1 MHTGQ
6 VVIDENTLTEVLR
19 SLSEKL
25 RAVYIFP
32 DLAEEICRHLQ
43 NQLDSGAYASLQEG
57 ELLAL
62 AITMDLQEIAHDEHL
77 WLRWHA
83 ERLPDEADELRFN
96 QAWQD
101 EQCLKARQDNYGFHK
116 VVWLPGEIGYVDIH
130 LFHRAEWG
138 TETLT
143 AAMRFLAN
151 AQALVID
158 LRQCQGG
165 YPDMVALVSSYL
177 FGSEPVHLGSI
188 YWRDEDRTQ
197 EYWTTPEAIEVH
209 FVDQPVYVLISK
221 TTFSGG
227 EAFAYNLQARQRVT
241 LIGEATGGGA
251 HAGAAYRIHPHF
263 EAFIPIGRS
272 INPLTGTDW
281 EGKGV
286 TPDIDTPTEQAL
298 ELACKL
304 AREAGGG
311 RE

>member
-1 MHTGQ
+1 VETGQ
-6 VVIDENTLTEVLR
+6 AVIDATTQVEILQN
-19 SLSEKL
+19 LSEKL
-25 RAVYIFP
+25 RACYVFP
-32 DLAEEICRHLQ
+32 DSAENICIHLQ
-43 NQLDSGAYASLQEG
+43 QHLEDGDYNDIREG
-57 ELLAL
+57 EYLAL
-62 AITMDLQEIAHDEHL
+62 ALTIDMQAVAHDEHL

-101 EQCLKARQDNYGFHK
+101 VQRLKARQDNYGIHK
-116 VVWLPGEIGYVDIH
+116 VEWLPGNVGYVDIRY
-130 LFHRAEWG
+130 FHRAEWG

-188 YWRDEDRTQ
+188 YWRDEERTQ

-227 EAFAYNLQARQRVT
+227 EAFAYNLQARRRAT
-241 LIGEATGGGA
+241 LIGEQTGGGA
-251 HAGAAYRIHPHF
+251 HPGASYRIHPHF

-281 EGKGV
+281 EGCGV
-286 TPDIDTPTEQAL
+286 APDIPVPAEQAL
-298 ELACKL
+298 ERAYRMALEDMEK
-304 AREAGGG
+304 
-311 RE
+311 